1 MKNKGVERKNQYAA
15 ICRPFRDRAT
25 GLDRSGAPTTRHLP
39 DTVVVSRRVHCS
51 VGLVRCPR
59 GLWQAVK
66 IKHEKMS
73 GAEQLHTADASTNNP
88 SAAAPQD
95 GTTNGRESGS
105 ALVKNLLFPSY
116 TDAGSNEAFQSSDGA
131 ASADD
136 VNTDNTHQE
145 ADTTTANN
153 GTNHVDESMLTHTG
167 AGPLNQSV
175 NSDGGDEHDKS
186 LVNASTVADSGALSP
201 PPQPRGSPL
210 VPPTP
215 DADDIAHAGGAVET
229 SSPGAND
236 ADAGNVS
243 TTTEAEEAQGVKS
256 PPKMMRKTTT
266 RLRPP
271 TVSTTAGRMGTDART
286 GNSNGGSPDRA
297 SVSTMHS
304 GASSG
309 ILGTKFLTD
318 VSSSSSSRQQYQ
330 HEVSST
336 VSTEVVGNLSQ
347 DNDNAAVAAA
357 EVSSTVSTN
366 VMRNLSR
373 NGDAGGDAGNANA
386 SSGSGGTK
394 VLHLSAENLERISPP
409 KAASKRPSHQGEVE
423 GDGDDTSEANSMT
436 SHMGSEPG
444 DRKLRLEEV
453 ARMEVMAEE
462 DEEDDSEELTM
473 PILSSSASVPKRP
486 VQGSSVRT
494 TSTSANV
501 GESDAMTMGPVGSNE
516 MDIAPS
522 PITTRLSNAI
532 HRIGSGVSQSIA
544 AGRGTPGGA
553 PPTPKTPRSPH
564 PSPLGES
571 GQALSASISAMLRSP
586 RLNHGDSTGTTR
598 NNAVLSPRF
607 SSLSSPYRK
616 TSPGGS
622 HHSAASGR
630 SGMSG
635 APPPPPPPAPHN
647 LTLSPFQ
654 RARGCMSFDSSDGVG
669 AVPGASPPPSP
680 SVGGRGRKTY
690 IQHRSSARSPRQ
702 SPQQRSRSWDAE
714 SEYKYIDGAARLYG
728 RHESDSLRQQ
738 QGRRYPPSPRQ
749 LTGISSASAGN
760 AFRGGDASSHVR
772 SGASGGTSR
781 DDMRQYKQNVSRRP
795 KPESIPQRIEIE
807 REDAIN
813 LLTCL
818 VEQSIVFHEKTDLDT
833 SNASRVENKA
843 NEQGKRVDRSF
854 SLTETSEALK
864 ALRIISKEYNE
875 KQRNKANDGAS
886 DFGSDV
892 ESGDGDGTVQVDHEA
907 RMNAL
912 DELLRSHTYAAEMQ
926 RAAFSASSWLKA
938 IGKSDTEGGQMNI
951 CYSYSN
957 SSTGAAEE
965 DGTKDTAA
973 EGKKIDG
980 RDKSAEDSSKMSI
993 IALRAQLHSAE
1004 AKLLEKSE
1012 HAKRLDEEL
1021 GKCRAE
1027 IGRLKSASRTD
1038 ALFSSPNKSIFDVEE
1053 EEGGSS
1059 SSESEVDEEEAS
1071 EVAPKQLESALK
1083 DVSAVIDEAESSQA
1097 DDIISSTKPRADAAE
1112 IDSYVKEIILLKAAL
1127 GEANKRLG
1135 KLDGQDAAGSDE
1147 KGGSIKD
1154 DDEEEGD
1161 EKQASGDEKV
1171 AGDIA
1176 VEDDEDSDDDDDDID
1191 DGILDASAIPANLST
1206 FVLEKDLETY
1216 RDAIRKAA
1224 SAEIETLNQELEA
1237 LKSAVA
1243 SQTSPPAKSRPAP
1256 NNSPGNKDERMI
1268 NARMLNAE
1276 DFVTEWDPIAQLP
1289 PPPDHPLRSPIVYEL
1304 LSQWTSD
1311 QIMQESLL
1319 GWVENVIG
1327 GEDPSTVP
1335 PLKISSLN
1343 HQLKDGFIM
1352 HILPLL
1358 LRRPDIHVE
1367 VTTRAHRR
1375 TSYDMAVSITK
1386 PMPDRNGVVS
1396 FGSTSGTDE
1405 NAYSQ
1410 NGSVSRRSAPSNKHM
1425 MAFKASKGGISEEAE
1440 DENEG
1445 KRDIQ
1450 QHVRSKVSEY
1460 LRGGG
1465 GGNIGS
1471 TDIGISGSVAN
1482 ASDVTNRISNLASVA
1497 RLAPRP
1503 SHDIAPLSGVPS
1515 ADEQSTGT
1523 GQQSSNHEQPGLVGR
1538 AIGLLS
1544 RKKEEGLSDLPPRD
1558 IRLPPS
1564 RPPTSRL
1571 QMPSLTAADEGGHGP
1586 MYEEEEQYHRVVS
1599 VPPGK
1604 IGITF
1609 VQYRGHAMVSDVA
1622 PDSPL
1627 NGWIF
1632 PSDIV
1637 IAVDEKAV
1645 SGLRVREI
1653 VDLLKSRKD
1662 RQRALR
1668 VISSHDLQDIVAQ
1681 EAPTAL
1687 LG

>member
-1 MKNKGVERKNQYAA
+1 
-15 ICRPFRDRAT
+15 
-25 GLDRSGAPTTRHLP
+25 
-39 DTVVVSRRVHCS
+39 
-51 VGLVRCPR
+51 
-59 GLWQAVK
+59 
-66 IKHEKMS
+66 MS
-73 GAEQLHTADASTNNP
+73 GGGEQADASTNANP

-131 ASADD
+131 VSADD
-136 VNTDNTHQE
+136 TANNNNNIHQE
-145 ADTTTANN
+145 ADTTANK
-153 GTNHVDESMLTHTG
+153 GTSHVDESMLTHTG
-167 AGPLNQSV
+167 AGPLHRSV
-175 NSDGGDEHDKS
+175 NSDDGGEEQDKS
-186 LVNASTVADSGALSP
+186 LVNASTVADCGALSPP

-215 DADDIAHAGGAVET
+215 DADAIARAGAGEK
-229 SSPGAND
+229 SSPAANND
-236 ADAGNVS
+236 GDEAGNVS
-243 TTTEAEEAQGVKS
+243 TNAETEEARGVKS
-256 PPKMMRKTTT
+256 PPKMMRKTTP

-271 TVSTTAGRMGTDART
+271 TGSTTSGRI

-309 ILGTKFLTD
+309 ILGTKFLSD
-318 VSSSSSSRQQYQ
+318 VSSLSSSRQQIQ

-347 DNDNAAVAAA
+347 DNDNSAVAAAA

-366 VMRNLSR
+366 VMHNLSR
-373 NGDAGGDAGNANA
+373 DDDGMGNFGNADTG
-386 SSGSGGTK
+386 SGSGGTK
-394 VLHLSAENLERISPP
+394 VLHLSAENLEKISPP
-409 KAASKRPSHQGEVE
+409 KASSKRPLHQGEGD

-444 DRKLRLEEV
+444 DRKLRLDEV
-453 ARMEVMAEE
+453 AKMEVMAEE
-462 DEEDDSEELTM
+462 DEDGEEDDSGELTM
-473 PILSSSASVPKRP
+473 PVLSSSGSVPRRP
-486 VQGSSVRT
+486 AQGSSVRT
-494 TSTSANV
+494 TSTSVNV
-501 GESDAMTMGPVGSNE
+501 EDSDIMTMGPAGSNGV
-516 MDIAPS
+516 DIAPS

-532 HRIGSGVSQSIA
+532 HRIGTGVSQSIA

-564 PSPLGES
+564 PSPRGES
-571 GQALSASISAMLRSP
+571 GQPLSASISAMLRSP
-586 RLNHGDSTGTTR
+586 RLNHGDSTGSTR

-630 SGMSG
+630 SGLSG
-635 APPPPPPPAPHN
+635 APPPPPAPQN

-654 RARGCMSFDSSDGVG
+654 RARGCMSFDSSDGAG
-669 AVPGASPPPSP
+669 AVPGGSPPPSP
-680 SVGGRGRKTY
+680 SVGRRGRKTY
-690 IQHRSSARSPRQ
+690 IKHRSSARSPRQ
-702 SPQQRSRSWDAE
+702 SLQQRSRSWDAE

-728 RHESDSLRQQ
+728 RHESDPLRQQ

-760 AFRGGDASSHVR
+760 AFRGAGASSYVR
-772 SGASGGTSR
+772 SGASDGR
-781 DDMRQYKQNVSRRP
+781 DDMHQYEQNTSRRP
-795 KPESIPQRIEIE
+795 KPEAVPQRIEIE

-818 VEQSIVFHEKTDLDT
+818 VEQSIAFHEKSEQDT
-833 SNASRVENKA
+833 SNASKGEDDA
-843 NEQGKRVDRSF
+843 NEQGKRMDRSF

-875 KQRNKANDGAS
+875 KRRDSASDGATDS
-886 DFGSDV
+886 GGDV
-892 ESGDGDGTVQVDHEA
+892 ASEDGDDTVGVDHEA

-912 DELLRSHTYAAEMQ
+912 DELLRSHTHAAEMQ
-926 RAAFSASSWLKA
+926 RAALSASSWLKA

-951 CYSYSN
+951 SYSYSN
-957 SSTGAAEE
+957 SSAGATEE
-965 DGTKDTAA
+965 DSTKGSAA
-973 EGKKIDG
+973 GAHKNDG
-980 RDKSAEDSSKMSI
+980 REKSADDSSKMEI
-993 IALRAQLHSAE
+993 IALRAQLHAAE
-1004 AKLLEKSE
+1004 AKVQEKSE
-1012 HAKRLDEEL
+1012 YAKRLDEEL

-1053 EEGGSS
+1053 EEDGSS
-1059 SSESEVDEEEAS
+1059 SSESEVEAEEAS
-1071 EVAPKQLESALK
+1071 EIAPKQLESALK

-1097 DDIISSTKPRADAAE
+1097 DDIVEAKKPRADAAE

-1127 GEANKRLG
+1127 GEANARLG
-1135 KLDGQDAAGSDE
+1135 KLEGQEAAESDE
-1147 KGGSIKD
+1147 KEGISKD
-1154 DDEEEGD
+1154 GEEEGD
-1161 EKQASGDEKV
+1161 EKQSNDAEESNEGGD
-1171 AGDIA
+1171 DIG
-1176 VEDDEDSDDDDDDID
+1176 DDDI
-1191 DGILDASAIPANLST
+1191 LDTSIIPGNLST

-1224 SAEIETLNQELEA
+1224 STEIEALNQELEA

-1243 SQTSPPAKSRPAP
+1243 SQTSPPAKSRPSP
-1256 NNSPGNKDERMI
+1256 KSSPGNKDERMI

-1289 PPPDHPLRSPIVYEL
+1289 PPPAHPLRSPIVYEL

-1311 QIMQESLL
+1311 HVMQESLL
-1319 GWVENVIG
+1319 GWVENITA

-1386 PMPDRNGVVS
+1386 PMADRNGVVS
-1396 FGSTSGTDE
+1396 FGSTNGNDE
-1405 NAYSQ
+1405 SAYAQ
-1410 NGSVSRRSAPSNKHM
+1410 NGRAPRRSAPSNKHM
-1425 MAFKASKGGISEEAE
+1425 MAFKASKGGISEEAD

-1471 TDIGISGSVAN
+1471 ADIGAGSVAN

-1503 SHDIAPLSGVPS
+1503 SHDTAPLSGVPS
-1515 ADEQSTGT
+1515 ADEQSTGIE
-1523 GQQSSNHEQPGLVGR
+1523 QQSSNQEQPGLVGR
-1538 AIGLLS
+1538 AIGMLS
-1544 RKKEEGLSDLPPRD
+1544 RRKEEGQSDLPPRD

-1564 RPPTSRL
+1564 RPLTPRL
-1571 QMPSLTAADEGGHGP
+1571 QMPSLTAADEGGHGL
-1586 MYEEEEQYHRVVS
+1586 MYATQEEEEQYHRVVS

-1662 RQRALR
+1662 RQRVLR

>member
-1 MKNKGVERKNQYAA
+1 
-15 ICRPFRDRAT
+15 
-25 GLDRSGAPTTRHLP
+25 
-39 DTVVVSRRVHCS
+39 
-51 VGLVRCPR
+51 
-59 GLWQAVK
+59 
-66 IKHEKMS
+66 MS
-73 GAEQLHTADASTNNP
+73 GAEQEADASTKNP
-88 SAAAPQD
+88 SAAPQD

-131 ASADD
+131 SSADD
-136 VNTDNTHQE
+136 TANKNNNIRQE
-145 ADTTTANN
+145 SDTTANK
-153 GTNHVDESMLTHTG
+153 GTSHVDESMLTHTG

-175 NSDGGDEHDKS
+175 NSDDGGEEQDKS

-215 DADDIAHAGGAVET
+215 DAIARADADAGET
-229 SSPGAND
+229 SSPAAND
-236 ADAGNVS
+236 GEESNVS
-243 TTTEAEEAQGVKS
+243 ISADGGEAQGVKS
-256 PPKMMRKTTT
+256 PPKMMRKTTP
-266 RLRPP
+266 RVRPP
-271 TVSTTAGRMGTDART
+271 MASTTAGRNGTHAHT
-286 GNSNGGSPDRA
+286 ANSNGGSPDRA

-309 ILGTKFLTD
+309 ILGTKFLSD
-318 VSSSSSSRQQYQ
+318 VSSSSSSRQQIQ

-336 VSTEVVGNLSQ
+336 VSTNVMGNLSQ
-347 DNDNAAVAAA
+347 DNDNSAGTAAA

-366 VMRNLSR
+366 VMHNLSR
-373 NGDAGGDAGNANA
+373 NNDAGNDVGNFDAD
-386 SSGSGGTK
+386 SGGTK
-394 VLHLSAENLERISPP
+394 VLHLSAENLDKISPP
-409 KAASKRPSHQGEVE
+409 KAASKRPLHQGDLD
-423 GDGDDTSEANSMT
+423 GDGDDASEANSMT

-444 DRKLRLEEV
+444 DRKLRLDEV

-462 DEEDDSEELTM
+462 DEDGEEDDSGELTM
-473 PILSSSASVPKRP
+473 PVLSSSGSVPKRP
-486 VQGSSVRT
+486 AQGSSVRT
-494 TSTSANV
+494 SSTSANV
-501 GESDAMTMGPVGSNE
+501 GESDAMTMGPAGSNGI
-516 MDIAPS
+516 DIAPS

-544 AGRGTPGGA
+544 AGRGTG

-564 PSPLGES
+564 PSPRGES
-571 GQALSASISAMLRSP
+571 GQPLSASISAMLRSP
-586 RLNHGDSTGTTR
+586 RLNHGDSTGSTR

-616 TSPGGS
+616 TSPGGW

-630 SGMSG
+630 SGVPG
-635 APPPPPPPAPHN
+635 APPPPPAPQN

-669 AVPGASPPPSP
+669 AVPGGSPPPSP
-680 SVGGRGRKTY
+680 SVAGRGRKTY

-702 SPQQRSRSWDAE
+702 SLQQRSRSWDAE

-728 RHESDSLRQQ
+728 RHESDPLRQQ

-760 AFRGGDASSHVR
+760 AFRGAGASSYVR
-772 SGASGGTSR
+772 SGASDGR
-781 DDMRQYKQNVSRRP
+781 DSMHQYKQNTSRRP
-795 KPESIPQRIEIE
+795 KPEAVPQRIEIE

-818 VEQSIVFHEKTDLDT
+818 VEQSIAFHEKSEQDT
-833 SNASRVENKA
+833 PNASKVEDDA
-843 NEQGKRVDRSF
+843 NEQGKRMDRSF

-875 KQRNKANDGAS
+875 KRRDSASDGATDS
-886 DFGSDV
+886 GGDV
-892 ESGDGDGTVQVDHEA
+892 ASEDGDDTVGVDHEA

-926 RAAFSASSWLKA
+926 RAALSASSWLKA

-951 CYSYSN
+951 SYSYSN
-957 SSTGAAEE
+957 SSAGATEE
-965 DGTKDTAA
+965 DSTKDSAA
-973 EGKKIDG
+973 GANKNDG
-980 RDKSAEDSSKMSI
+980 REKSADDSSKMEI
-993 IALRAQLHSAE
+993 IALRAQLHAAE
-1004 AKLLEKSE
+1004 AKVQEKSE
-1012 HAKRLDEEL
+1012 YAKRLDEEL

-1053 EEGGSS
+1053 EEDGSS
-1059 SSESEVDEEEAS
+1059 SSESEVEAEEAS
-1071 EVAPKQLESALK
+1071 EIAPKQLESALK

-1097 DDIISSTKPRADAAE
+1097 DDIVEAKKPRADAAE

-1127 GEANKRLG
+1127 GEANARLG
-1135 KLDGQDAAGSDE
+1135 KLEGQEAAESDE
-1147 KGGSIKD
+1147 KEGISKD
-1154 DDEEEGD
+1154 GEEEGD
-1161 EKQASGDEKV
+1161 EKQSNDAEESNEGGD
-1171 AGDIA
+1171 DIG
-1176 VEDDEDSDDDDDDID
+1176 DDDI
-1191 DGILDASAIPANLST
+1191 LDTSIIPGNLST

-1224 SAEIETLNQELEA
+1224 STEIEALNQELEA

-1243 SQTSPPAKSRPAP
+1243 SQTSPPAKSRPSP
-1256 NNSPGNKDERMI
+1256 KSSPGNKDERMI

-1289 PPPDHPLRSPIVYEL
+1289 PPPAHPLRSPIVYEL

-1311 QIMQESLL
+1311 HVMQESLL
-1319 GWVENVIG
+1319 GWVENITA

-1335 PLKISSLN
+1335 PLKISSVN

-1367 VTTRAHRR
+1367 VTTRVHRR

-1386 PMPDRNGVVS
+1386 PMADRNGVVS
-1396 FGSTSGTDE
+1396 FGSTNGNDE
-1405 NAYSQ
+1405 SAYAQ
-1410 NGSVSRRSAPSNKHM
+1410 NGRAPRRSAPSNMHM
-1425 MAFKASKGGISEEAE
+1425 MAFKASKGGISEEAD

-1471 TDIGISGSVAN
+1471 ADIGAGSVAN

-1503 SHDIAPLSGVPS
+1503 SHDTAPLSGVPS
-1515 ADEQSTGT
+1515 ADEQSTRIE
-1523 GQQSSNHEQPGLVGR
+1523 QQSSNQEQPGLVGR
-1538 AIGLLS
+1538 AIGMLS
-1544 RKKEEGLSDLPPRD
+1544 RRKEEG
-1558 IRLPPS
+1558 
-1564 RPPTSRL
+1564 
-1571 QMPSLTAADEGGHGP
+1571 
-1586 MYEEEEQYHRVVS
+1586 
-1599 VPPGK
+1599 
-1604 IGITF
+1604 
-1609 VQYRGHAMVSDVA
+1609 
-1622 PDSPL
+1622 SPICPFE
-1627 NGWIF
+1627 IF
-1632 PSDIV
+1632 
-1637 IAVDEKAV
+1637 AF
-1645 SGLRVREI
+1645 
-1653 VDLLKSRKD
+1653 
-1662 RQRALR
+1662 
-1668 VISSHDLQDIVAQ
+1668 H
-1681 EAPTAL
+1681 L
-1687 LG
+1687 LGL

>member
-1 MKNKGVERKNQYAA
+1 
-15 ICRPFRDRAT
+15 
-25 GLDRSGAPTTRHLP
+25 
-39 DTVVVSRRVHCS
+39 
-51 VGLVRCPR
+51 
-59 GLWQAVK
+59 
-66 IKHEKMS
+66 MS
-73 GAEQLHTADASTNNP
+73 GAEQDGDASTNEHP
-88 SAAAPQD
+88 PAAPQD
-95 GTTNGRESGS
+95 GTTNGTSRESGS

-116 TDAGSNEAFQSSDGA
+116 TDAGSNEAFQSLDGA
-131 ASADD
+131 ASAADD
-136 VNTDNTHQE
+136 TANENNNIRRE
-145 ADTTTANN
+145 ADTTANK
-153 GTNHVDESMLTHTG
+153 GTSQVDESMLTHTG

-175 NSDGGDEHDKS
+175 NSDDGGDEQDKG
-186 LVNASTVADSGALSP
+186 LVDASTVADCGALSP

-215 DADDIAHAGGAVET
+215 DADAIAHADAGKT
-229 SSPGAND
+229 SSPAAND
-236 ADAGNVS
+236 DEAANVS
-243 TTTEAEEAQGVKS
+243 TTSEVEEGQGVKS
-256 PPKMMRKTTT
+256 PPKMMRKTTP

-271 TVSTTAGRMGTDART
+271 TGSSGRIGTDART
-286 GNSNGGSPDRA
+286 AISNGGSPDRA

-309 ILGTKFLTD
+309 ILGTKFLSD
-318 VSSSSSSRQQYQ
+318 VSSSQQ

-336 VSTEVVGNLSQ
+336 VSTEVVGNLSH
-347 DNDNAAVAAA
+347 DNDTSAAAAAAA

-366 VMRNLSR
+366 VMHNLSR
-373 NGDAGGDAGNANA
+373 DDGAGVNVGNSDA
-386 SSGSGGTK
+386 GSGGTK
-394 VLHLSAENLERISPP
+394 VLHLSAENLEKISPP
-409 KAASKRPSHQGEVE
+409 KATSKRPLHQGEVD

-444 DRKLRLEEV
+444 DRKLRLDEV

-462 DEEDDSEELTM
+462 DEDGEEDDSGELTM
-473 PILSSSASVPKRP
+473 PVLSSSGSVPRRP
-486 VQGSSVRT
+486 AQGSSART

-501 GESDAMTMGPVGSNE
+501 GESNAMAMDSAGSNG

-544 AGRGTPGGA
+544 AGMGTPGGA

-564 PSPLGES
+564 PSPRGES
-571 GQALSASISAMLRSP
+571 GQPLSASISAMLRSP
-586 RLNHGDSTGTTR
+586 RLNHGDSTGSTR
-598 NNAVLSPRF
+598 NNALLSPRF

-622 HHSAASGR
+622 HHSAASGK

-635 APPPPPPPAPHN
+635 APPPPPAPQN
-647 LTLSPFQ
+647 LSLPPFQ
-654 RARGCMSFDSSDGVG
+654 RARGCMSFDSSDGAGAG
-669 AVPGASPPPSP
+669 AVPGGSPPPSP

-690 IQHRSSARSPRQ
+690 IQHRSSPARSPRQ
-702 SPQQRSRSWDAE
+702 SLQQRSRSWDAE

-728 RHESDSLRQQ
+728 RHESDPLRQQ

-760 AFRGGDASSHVR
+760 AFRGGGASSYVR
-772 SGASGGTSR
+772 SGASGGS
-781 DDMRQYKQNVSRRP
+781 DDTRQYKQSTSRRP
-795 KPESIPQRIEIE
+795 KPEAVPQRIEIE

-818 VEQSIVFHEKTDLDT
+818 VEQSIAFHEKSDPDT
-833 SNASRVENKA
+833 SNASSVEN
-843 NEQGKRVDRSF
+843 NTNDQGGKMDRSF

-875 KQRNKANDGAS
+875 KPRDSANDGATDS
-886 DFGSDV
+886 GSDV
-892 ESGDGDGTVQVDHEA
+892 VSGDGHDAVEVDHDT

-926 RAAFSASSWLKA
+926 RAALSASSWLKA
-938 IGKSDTEGGQMNI
+938 IGKSDTDGGEMNI
-951 CYSYSN
+951 SYSYSN
-957 SSTGAAEE
+957 SSAGAAEE
-965 DGTKDTAA
+965 NA
-973 EGKKIDG
+973 EANKNDG
-980 RDKSAEDSSKMSI
+980 RDKSADDSSSKMEI
-993 IALRAQLHSAE
+993 IALRAQLHAAE
-1004 AKLLEKSE
+1004 TKVQEKNE
-1012 HAKRLDEEL
+1012 YAKRLDEEL

-1053 EEGGSS
+1053 EEEEDGSS
-1059 SSESEVDEEEAS
+1059 SSESEVEAEDAS
-1071 EVAPKQLESALK
+1071 EIAPKQLESALQ
-1083 DVSAVIDEAESSQA
+1083 DVSAVIDEAEGSQA
-1097 DDIISSTKPRADAAE
+1097 DDIAEAKKPRTDAAE
-1112 IDSYVKEIILLKAAL
+1112 VDSYVKEIILLKAAL
-1127 GEANKRLG
+1127 GEANARLG
-1135 KLDGQDAAGSDE
+1135 KLEGQEAVESHE
-1147 KGGSIKD
+1147 KEDSNNSK
-1154 DDEEEGD
+1154 DEEGGD
-1161 EKQASGDEKV
+1161 EKQSSHGEEDTNDKKGDDE
-1171 AGDIA
+1171 AA
-1176 VEDDEDSDDDDDDID
+1176 ADDEDDGDDGDDDID
-1191 DGILDASAIPANLST
+1191 DDILDTSIIPANLST

-1224 SAEIETLNQELEA
+1224 SAEIESLNQELEA

-1243 SQTSPPAKSRPAP
+1243 AQTSPPAKNRPLSNASTHS
-1256 NNSPGNKDERMI
+1256 SPGNKEERMI

-1289 PPPDHPLRSPIVYEL
+1289 PPPDHQLRSPIVYEL

-1319 GWVENVIG
+1319 GWVENIMA
-1327 GEDPSTVP
+1327 GENPSTVP

-1396 FGSTSGTDE
+1396 FGSTSGADE
-1405 NAYSQ
+1405 RAYSQ
-1410 NGSVSRRSAPSNKHM
+1410 NGSVPRRSAPNNKHM

-1440 DENEG
+1440 DETTEG

-1450 QHVRSKVSEY
+1450 KHVRSKVSEY

-1465 GGNIGS
+1465 GNIGS
-1471 TDIGISGSVAN
+1471 TDIGAGSVAN
-1482 ASDVTNRISNLASVA
+1482 ASDVTNRISNLTSVA

-1503 SHDIAPLSGVPS
+1503 SHDTAPLSGVPS

-1523 GQQSSNHEQPGLVGR
+1523 GQQSSNQEQPGLVGR

-1544 RKKEEGLSDLPPRD
+1544 RRREEGQSDLPPRD

-1564 RPPTSRL
+1564 GPPTPRL
-1571 QMPSLTAADEGGHGP
+1571 QMPSLTSADEGGHGL
-1586 MYEEEEQYHRVVS
+1586 MYATQEEEEQYHRVVS

>member
-1 MKNKGVERKNQYAA
+1 
-15 ICRPFRDRAT
+15 
-25 GLDRSGAPTTRHLP
+25 
-39 DTVVVSRRVHCS
+39 
-51 VGLVRCPR
+51 
-59 GLWQAVK
+59 
-66 IKHEKMS
+66 MS
-73 GAEQLHTADASTNNP
+73 GGGGTADASTNANP
-88 SAAAPQD
+88 SAAPQD

-116 TDAGSNEAFQSSDGA
+116 TDAGSNEAFQSPDGA
-131 ASADD
+131 VSADD
-136 VNTDNTHQE
+136 ANNSIHQE
-145 ADTTTANN
+145 ADTTANK
-153 GTNHVDESMLTHTG
+153 GTSHVDESMLTHTG

-175 NSDGGDEHDKS
+175 HSDDGGEEQDKS

-215 DADDIAHAGGAVET
+215 DADAI
-229 SSPGAND
+229 
-236 ADAGNVS
+236 ADAGEISSPAASNDDYQADNGL
-243 TTTEAEEAQGVKS
+243 TTTEAKEAQGVKS
-256 PPKMMRKTTT
+256 PPKMMRKTTP

-271 TVSTTAGRMGTDART
+271 TASTSAGRIVTHART
-286 GNSNGGSPDRA
+286 ANSNGGSPDRA

-309 ILGTKFLTD
+309 ILGTKFLSD
-318 VSSSSSSRQQYQ
+318 VSSSSSSRQQSQ

-347 DNDNAAVAAA
+347 DNANAAAAAAA

-366 VMRNLSR
+366 VMHNLSR
-373 NGDAGGDAGNANA
+373 DDDGSGNFGNTDT
-386 SSGSGGTK
+386 GSGGEK
-394 VLHLSAENLERISPP
+394 VLHLSAENLEKISPP
-409 KAASKRPSHQGEVE
+409 KSTSKRPVHQGDLD

-436 SHMGSEPG
+436 SHMGSEAG
-444 DRKLRLEEV
+444 DRKLRLDEV

-462 DEEDDSEELTM
+462 DEDGEEDDSGELTM
-473 PILSSSASVPKRP
+473 PVLSSSGSVPRRP
-486 VQGSSVRT
+486 AQGSSVRT
-494 TSTSANV
+494 SSTSANV
-501 GESDAMTMGPVGSNE
+501 GESDVMAMGPAGSNGV
-516 MDIAPS
+516 DIAPS

-564 PSPLGES
+564 PSPRGES
-571 GQALSASISAMLRSP
+571 GQPLSASISAMLRSP
-586 RLNHGDSTGTTR
+586 RLNHGDSTGPTR

-630 SGMSG
+630 SGFSG
-635 APPPPPPPAPHN
+635 APPPPPAPQN

-654 RARGCMSFDSSDGVG
+654 RARECMSFDSSDGVG
-669 AVPGASPPPSP
+669 AVPGGSPPPSP

-702 SPQQRSRSWDAE
+702 SLQQRSRSWDAE

-728 RHESDSLRQQ
+728 RHETDPLRQQ
-738 QGRRYPPSPRQ
+738 HGRRYPPSPRQ

-760 AFRGGDASSHVR
+760 AFRDGGASSYVR
-772 SGASGGTSR
+772 SGASAGR
-781 DDMRQYKQNVSRRP
+781 DDMRQYKQNTSRRP
-795 KPESIPQRIEIE
+795 KPEAIPQRIEIE

-818 VEQSIVFHEKTDLDT
+818 VEQSIAFHEKSDLDT
-833 SNASRVENKA
+833 SNASKVENNA
-843 NEQGKRVDRSF
+843 SEQGKEVDRSF

-864 ALRIISKEYNE
+864 ALRIISQEYNE
-875 KQRNKANDGAS
+875 KPRNSANDGAIDS
-886 DFGSDV
+886 GSDV
-892 ESGDGDGTVQVDHEA
+892 ASGDGDVAAEVDHEA

-926 RAAFSASSWLKA
+926 RAALSASSWLKA
-938 IGKSDTEGGQMNI
+938 IGKSETEGGQMNI
-951 CYSYSN
+951 SYSYSN

-965 DGTKDTAA
+965 DSTKGTSA
-973 EGKKIDG
+973 EANKNDG
-980 RDKSAEDSSKMSI
+980 RDKSADDSSKMEI
-993 IALRAQLHSAE
+993 IALRAQLHAVE
-1004 AKLLEKSE
+1004 AKMQEKSDY
-1012 HAKRLDEEL
+1012 AKRLDEEL

-1053 EEGGSS
+1053 EEDGSS
-1059 SSESEVDEEEAS
+1059 SSESEVEAEEAS
-1071 EVAPKQLESALK
+1071 EIAPKQLESALK
-1083 DVSAVIDEAESSQA
+1083 DVSAVIDEAESSQT
-1097 DDIISSTKPRADAAE
+1097 DDIVAVTKPRTDAAE
-1112 IDSYVKEIILLKAAL
+1112 VDSYVKEIILLKAAL
-1127 GEANKRLG
+1127 GEANARLG
-1135 KLDGQDAAGSDE
+1135 KLEGQEAAESDE
-1147 KGGSIKD
+1147 KGDSGK

-1161 EKQASGDEKV
+1161 EKQSSDGEGSNNDEKGDDEAV
-1171 AGDIA
+1171 NDEGGGDDGDGDI
-1176 VEDDEDSDDDDDDID
+1176 DDDI
-1191 DGILDASAIPANLST
+1191 LDTSIIPANLST

-1224 SAEIETLNQELEA
+1224 STEIEALNQELEA

-1243 SQTSPPAKSRPAP
+1243 SQTSPPAKSRALP
-1256 NNSPGNKDERMI
+1256 NSSPGNKDERMI

-1289 PPPDHPLRSPIVYEL
+1289 PPPDHLLRSPIVYEL

-1311 QIMQESLL
+1311 HIMQESLL
-1319 GWVENVIG
+1319 GWVENIMA

-1405 NAYSQ
+1405 RAYTQ
-1410 NGSVSRRSAPSNKHM
+1410 NGSVPRRSAPSNKHM

-1465 GGNIGS
+1465 GNIVS
-1471 TDIGISGSVAN
+1471 TDIGAGSVAN

-1515 ADEQSTGT
+1515 ADEQSSGT
-1523 GQQSSNHEQPGLVGR
+1523 GQQSSNQEQPGLVGR

-1544 RKKEEGLSDLPPRD
+1544 RRKEEGQSDLPPRD

-1564 RPPTSRL
+1564 GPPTSRL
-1571 QMPSLTAADEGGHGP
+1571 QMPSLTAADEGGHGLV
-1586 MYEEEEQYHRVVS
+1586 YATQEEEEQYHRVVS